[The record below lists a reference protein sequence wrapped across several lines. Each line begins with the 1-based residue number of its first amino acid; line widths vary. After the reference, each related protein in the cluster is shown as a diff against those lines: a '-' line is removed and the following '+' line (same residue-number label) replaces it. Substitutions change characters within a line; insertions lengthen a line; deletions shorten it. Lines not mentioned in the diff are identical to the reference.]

1 MASWSSLMRS
11 KDTYLQ
17 ILRNLIVSFIAVSID
32 YILLVFVVSSR
43 ASCSSMNCNEFH
55 AETQAQDQSEPL
67 ESNSDCG
74 GFHQHK
80 EHDDLQDT
88 VCCISQQMA
97 KSEECDNELPSPRT
111 KENIEI
117 MRLAKNEECHSNPQQ
132 GSQDNDERNDFLCQE
147 MYEPEECD
155 SPNGEREKNEE
166 QRDLLSQQMAKP
178 QKNIEITQH
187 TNEDNGQ
194 KSEFVGQLMDK
205 YEECDIK
212 LPQHTREANDEK
224 SGFVGQQMAE
234 QELCDT
240 KLREENDEKGEPNAS
255 HKKLGKYF
263 FYDSPLS
270 EETGVW
276 IPVSVPPLSESDH
289 EEWARGLYP
298 NGGYFPEGDIGWSQ
312 CVEEDKE
319 LTMWEVV
326 VEMLLVARGKVSS
339 LASGDIRKVSW
350 ISSHL
355 IEQAWKEM
363 AETLTEAN
371 ISNTTKILE
380 AEPPKWLPD
389 SAASGCMLC
398 NIRFHPIICTRHH
411 CRFCGGIFCGECTR
425 GRSLLPSK
433 FHLGDP
439 QRVCDVCCV
448 RLQSVQS
455 YLMDQV
461 SHAAQLP
468 THDVTDL
475 STLRS
480 WLNFPWGQS
489 MEYEIYKATNT
500 IQGYN
505 SKVGSLRPDK
515 AIPDAILRQAK
526 GLAILTIVK
535 VGMMV
540 TYNIGTG
547 LVIARRE
554 DGTWSPPS
562 AISSFGVGWGAQAGG
577 ELIDLIIILRTNDAI
592 KTFSSD
598 VHISVGAG
606 LSAAVG
612 IVGRVVEADVRAGD
626 SGYAACYT
634 YSCSKGKPTDGGQ
647 IRNLRPKVVVHKWIC
662 GGFRVETDSRVKVLL
677 GAFVGCSLE
686 GSIVTTRTRENSR
699 FYGSQSIN
707 ASNIL
712 LGSLP
717 RPAAAAIFYR
727 SLGDLYQKLEK

>member
-32 YILLVFVVSSR
+32 YFLLVFVVSSR

-55 AETQAQDQSEPL
+55 TKTQAQDQSETL

-88 VCCISQQMA
+88 
-97 KSEECDNELPSPRT
+97 
-111 KENIEI
+111 
-117 MRLAKNEECHSNPQQ
+117 
-132 GSQDNDERNDFLCQE
+132 DNDETNDFLSQE

-187 TNEDNGQ
+187 TSEDNGQ

-339 LASGDIRKVSW
+339 LASGDIHKVSR

-363 AETLTEAN
+363 ADTLTDAN

-389 SAASGCMLC
+389 SAASACMLC

-433 FHLGDP
+433 FHLGILA
-439 QRVCDVCCV
+439 VCDVCCV

-461 SHAAQLP
+461 SHAA
-468 THDVTDL
+468 
-475 STLRS
+475 R
-480 WLNFPWGQS
+480 PWNT
-489 MEYEIYKATNT
+489 IYKATNT
-500 IQGYN
+500 IRGYN

-598 VHISVGAG
+598 VHLSVGAG

-634 YSCSKGKPTDGGQ
+634 YSCSKG
-647 IRNLRPKVVVHKWIC
+647 
-662 GGFRVETDSRVKVLL
+662 
-677 GAFVGCSLE
+677 AFVGYSLE